1 MADTQAQHRFQ
12 ISAGLV
18 LLIVL
23 VAVAAGLAALSQ
35 YQGGPA
41 IWLRMY
47 SLQSSGPSQAC
58 APPARLV
65 PGSYQAA
72 PVQWVSG
79 FVVLVYTAQCAEAG
93 QPALGVQGFAALD
106 PQGVGCAGSGQLPPA
121 PSAGAIP
128 RVTIDGV
135 SSTQCGS
142 FDPGGGISIVTGQVS
157 GAGVV
162 NVHVQVEYSSGFKAM
177 GPVRQGHFG
186 VSAPDASGV
195 CAVRALDDGG
205 ALLAETGMGGLGA
218 SKCP

>member
-1 MADTQAQHRFQ
+1 VNDAPAKRPLQL
-12 ISAGLV
+12 SAGLI
-18 LLIVL
+18 LLIFL

-65 PGSYQAA
+65 PGSYQAG
-72 PVQWVSG
+72 PVQLVSG

-93 QPALGVQGFAALD
+93 QPAQGVQGFAALD
-106 PQGVGCAGSGQLPPA
+106 PQGVGCAGSGQLPPV
-121 PSAGAIP
+121 PSAGAVP

-157 GAGVV
+157 GAGATT
-162 NVHVQVEYSSGFKAM
+162 VQVTYASGFKAV

-186 VSAPDASGV
+186 ISAPDASGV

-205 ALLAETGMGGLGA
+205 ALLAQTGMGGLGA